1 MEGGMKEVTEEVT
14 EEETKERR
22 TREVEEGEKLP

>member
-1 MEGGMKEVTEEVT
+1 MEGGMKEVT